1 MAIESII
8 SALVV
13 DSGNADFTGYV
24 SNAHVVEDSLLSGEV
39 WRHQR
44 AAPSGEFADS
54 HLIET
59 SRIVRVYTAGTS
71 VWIDTESGSKYG
83 ILSFTP
89 LGMRDLL
96 SLGGQNGLDH
106 PLSARPAA
114 DKEKSMSKQGP
125 VGAKPK
131 RRTAAP
137 AKNKGRHPL
146 RPPANPDYI
155 KQISEHFHRQ
165 LEGIRLFQQEC
176 AQRGAVVQPPENDE
190 PTQR

>member
-1 MAIESII
+1 MMAIESII
-8 SALVV
+8 SALVA
-13 DSGNADFTGYV
+13 DSGNADFTGYL
-24 SNAHVVEDSLLSGEV
+24 SNAHVVDDSRLSGEV

-44 AAPSGEFADS
+44 ASSAGEFADG

-71 VWIDTESGSKYG
+71 VWIDTESGSRYG

-96 SLGGQNGLDH
+96 SLGGQDGLDH

-114 DKEKSMSKQGP
+114 KEKSMSRKGLAG
-125 VGAKPK
+125 VKPK

-137 AKNKGRHPL
+137 VKGNGRHPL

-176 AQRGAVVQPPENDE
+176 AQRKSVAQPGESDE